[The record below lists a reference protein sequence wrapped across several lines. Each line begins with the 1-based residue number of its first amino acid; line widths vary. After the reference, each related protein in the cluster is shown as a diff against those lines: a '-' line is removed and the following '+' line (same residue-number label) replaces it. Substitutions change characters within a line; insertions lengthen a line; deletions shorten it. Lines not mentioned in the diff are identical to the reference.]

1 MSFLSLSLPL
11 PFNNIIIIYSIFII
25 PSPSSPSP
33 SPSLSRSHHPLPP
46 STTHAR
52 QDKERKR
59 KRKTKKKR
67 TMLAIPPTI
76 LPIPTSWVSAACIS
90 SSLLFLIYF
99 ASLVIYR
106 LYWSPLAKIPGPK
119 LAAAT
124 FWYEFYYD
132 VIRRG
137 RYTWKIGELHE
148 EYGMFIRRFF
158 IWMEESVRGEGGR
171 VLFWGGLFC

>member
-1 MSFLSLSLPL
+1 
-11 PFNNIIIIYSIFII
+11 
-25 PSPSSPSP
+25 
-33 SPSLSRSHHPLPP
+33 
-46 STTHAR
+46 
-52 QDKERKR
+52 
-59 KRKTKKKR
+59 
-67 TMLAIPPTI
+67 MLAIPPTI
-76 LPIPTSWVSAACIS
+76 LPIPTSWAYAACIS

-132 VIRRG
+132 VVRRG

-148 EYGMFIRRFF
+148 EYGMFIWKRVGGGEIRFF
-158 IWMEESVRGEGGR
+158 GILVFFAE
-171 VLFWGGLFC
+171 FI

>member
-1 MSFLSLSLPL
+1 
-11 PFNNIIIIYSIFII
+11 
-25 PSPSSPSP
+25 
-33 SPSLSRSHHPLPP
+33 
-46 STTHAR
+46 
-52 QDKERKR
+52 
-59 KRKTKKKR
+59 
-67 TMLAIPPTI
+67 MLAIPPTI
-76 LPIPTSWVSAACIS
+76 LPIPTNWVSAACIS

-132 VIRRG
+132 VVRRG

-148 EYGMFIRRFF
+148 EYGMSIRGFF
-158 IWMEESVRGEGGR
+158 VWMEESGRGGGR
-171 VLFWGGLFC
+171 LIFWGVFFADFI

>member
-1 MSFLSLSLPL
+1 MSFLSLSPLQQHYYYLFNIRYSLFHPLHLPL
-11 PFNNIIIIYSIFII
+11 PLYLARTT
-25 PSPSSPSP
+25 
-33 SPSLSRSHHPLPP
+33 PSLPP
-46 STTHAR
+46 PRTHGR
-52 QDKERKR
+52 IKKEKE
-59 KRKTKKKR
+59 KDKKKR

-76 LPIPTSWVSAACIS
+76 LPIPTTWVSAAWIS

-132 VIRRG
+132 VVRRG

-148 EYGMFIRRFF
+148 EYGMSIREFFVWMGDRRGGEIRFF
-158 IWMEESVRGEGGR
+158 GI
-171 VLFWGGLFC
+171 FC

>member
-1 MSFLSLSLPL
+1 
-11 PFNNIIIIYSIFII
+11 
-25 PSPSSPSP
+25 
-33 SPSLSRSHHPLPP
+33 
-46 STTHAR
+46 
-52 QDKERKR
+52 
-59 KRKTKKKR
+59 
-67 TMLAIPPTI
+67 MLAIPPTI
-76 LPIPTSWVSAACIS
+76 LPIPTSWAYAACIS
-90 SSLLFLIYF
+90 SSLLFLIYL

-148 EYGMFIRRFF
+148 EYGMSIV
-158 IWMEESVRGEGGR
+158 WMEERGRGGDT
-171 VLFWGGLFC
+171 VFLVFFADFI

>member
-1 MSFLSLSLPL
+1 
-11 PFNNIIIIYSIFII
+11 
-25 PSPSSPSP
+25 
-33 SPSLSRSHHPLPP
+33 
-46 STTHAR
+46 
-52 QDKERKR
+52 
-59 KRKTKKKR
+59 
-67 TMLAIPPTI
+67 MLAIPPTI
-76 LPIPTSWVSAACIS
+76 LHITPNWASAACIS

-148 EYGMFIRRFF
+148 EYGMSIREFF
-158 IWMEESVRGEGGR
+158 VWMEESWGRGGDFYFFFVWSFWLTLYEQAPLCESIHSKYTSTIRIIIITSTR
-171 VLFWGGLFC
+171 VLPNVERNGLGRQLCLGHLLRISLLYRMTCIVDDAHR

>member
-1 MSFLSLSLPL
+1 MSFL
-11 PFNNIIIIYSIFII
+11 PFSSNNIIIIHYLSFIHPLHLPLPLCLARI
-25 PSPSSPSP
+25 TPS
-33 SPSLSRSHHPLPP
+33 LPP
-46 STTHAR
+46 SLPPPRTHSV
-52 QDKERKR
+52 
-59 KRKTKKKR
+59 TKKEKDKNKR

-76 LPIPTSWVSAACIS
+76 LPIPTSWASAAWIS
-90 SSLLFLIYF
+90 SSLFLIYL

-132 VIRRG
+132 VVRRG

-148 EYGMFIRRFF
+148 EYGMFIRGVFV
-158 IWMEESVRGEGGR
+158 WMEEESWGRGRYGFL
-171 VLFWGGLFC
+171 VFLADFI

>member
-1 MSFLSLSLPL
+1 
-11 PFNNIIIIYSIFII
+11 
-25 PSPSSPSP
+25 
-33 SPSLSRSHHPLPP
+33 
-46 STTHAR
+46 
-52 QDKERKR
+52 
-59 KRKTKKKR
+59 
-67 TMLAIPPTI
+67 MLAIPPTI
-76 LPIPTSWVSAACIS
+76 LHIPTTWASAACIS

-132 VIRRG
+132 VVRRG

-148 EYGMFIRRFF
+148 EYGMFIREFLV
-158 IWMEESVRGEGGR
+158 WMEESGRGRYGFL
-171 VLFWGGLFC
+171 VFFADFI